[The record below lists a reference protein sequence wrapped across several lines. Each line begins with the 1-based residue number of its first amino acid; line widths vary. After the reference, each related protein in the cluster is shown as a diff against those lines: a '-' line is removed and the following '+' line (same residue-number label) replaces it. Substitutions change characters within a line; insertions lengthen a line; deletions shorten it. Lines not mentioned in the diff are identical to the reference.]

1 MSGIKRRQHLVT
13 RFAVGSLAA
22 FLLIGGALS
31 VVVSRQLRSRAE
43 QGARAH
49 AVFVTDSILSYAL
62 NAQDL
67 KAPIHGRRYRALADF
82 VEQHIIADSAHA
94 SFRILRV
101 KVWRRDGTIVF
112 SDTLP
117 LVGQRFE
124 VDGDLK
130 SAEAGRVVGSV
141 ADLSEAENRLER
153 GLGTKLYA
161 TYVPL
166 HLGATRTGRPQ
177 AVVELYQ
184 DYAGI
189 DQQVSQVFRVLG
201 LTLLVGLFVLYLVL
215 LPLGRRTSSLLR
227 EQNAKLDE
235 QAKRLE
241 ELLKKEKSTVAQ
253 LRDLNK
259 LRGNFLAMVSHELRS
274 PLTSIIGYVKTLRR
288 PEFRG
293 DDTMQEEF
301 LGATE
306 RQADR
311 LLNLVQN
318 LLVTSRLEEQQ
329 LRVSVSTIS
338 LSELAGEVVGN
349 LGPRGSRFEVALP
362 PDLPD
367 LVTDRDHL
375 SLILT
380 NLVDNALKYSPG
392 ETPCQLGARSNGQSI
407 EFWVSDQGIGIAA
420 DELGRIFDR
429 FYQVDSSST
438 RSFGGVGLGLSLVR
452 NLVGALGG
460 SIRVQSEPGRGSTFF
475 ITLPLRHP
483 SATSSGT
490 GVLGAP
496 KPGGYGSSGAGP
508 SGSSPGSHDGSG
520 GSPGAGGMPV
530 GGGVGSNNGLV
541 GAGARG
547 SVTPNNVGTGGIG
560 GIGGGYSSTA
570 STPAAGPD
578 GMARY

>member
-1 MSGIKRRQHLVT
+1 MSGSNRRQHLVT
-13 RFAVGSLAA
+13 RFAVGSLVA

-31 VVVSRQLRSRAE
+31 IVVSRQLRSRAE
-43 QGARAH
+43 ESARSH

-62 NAQDL
+62 TAHDL
-67 KAPIHGRRYRALADF
+67 TGPITGRRYRALADF
-82 VEQHIIADSAHA
+82 VEQRIILDSAHA

-101 KVWRRDGTIVF
+101 KVWRRDGTVLF
-112 SDTLP
+112 SDTPELI
-117 LVGQRFE
+117 GQKFP
-124 VDGDLK
+124 VDGDLEM
-130 SAEAGRVVGSV
+130 AEQGHVVGSV
-141 ADLSEAENRLER
+141 ADLSEKENLLER

-166 HLGATRTGRPQ
+166 RLGAIRTGKPQ
-177 AVVELYQ
+177 AVAELYQ
-184 DYAGI
+184 AYGGI

-201 LTLLVGLFVLYLVL
+201 LTLVVGLLVLYLVL
-215 LPLGRRTSSLLR
+215 LPLGKRASSMLR
-227 EQNAKLDE
+227 EQNAKLDD

-338 LSELAGEVVGN
+338 LSELASEVVGN

-392 ETPCQLGARSNGQSI
+392 ETPCQLGARSNGQGV
-407 EFWVSDQGIGIAA
+407 EFWVSDQGIGIAS

-483 SATSSGT
+483 SASNSGT
-490 GVLGAP
+490 GLIGAP
-496 KPGGYGSSGAGP
+496 KSGVGPNGSAGP
-508 SGSSPGSHDGSG
+508 GSNGGPGS
-520 GSPGAGGMPV
+520 AGGL
-530 GGGVGSNNGLV
+530 GGPPVGSNRGLV
-541 GAGARG
+541 GAGAQG
-547 SVTPNNVGTGGIG
+547 SFAGNPGEPFGGGIG
-560 GIGGGYSSTA
+560 MGYGSMA
-570 STPAAGPD
+570 STPGTGPD
-578 GMARY
+578 GLTGY